1 MSRNIPG
8 PAAAT
13 SRSVPGPNGRL
24 HVTDRPGEGPPL
36 VLLHGFP
43 DDSRIYDRLIP
54 LLTPRRVLAL
64 DWLGYGRSGR
74 AVPGPFD
81 PRDHERSIGVVLD
94 SLELA
99 QAVLVGH
106 DASGPDAVDFA
117 LAEPG
122 RVAHLILLNTYYG
135 HAPMLRLPELIRL
148 LADPDFAPLADAMIG
163 DPNQRRWLVA
173 HTATRFGLT
182 LGEGGVGTVSIAPQF
197 FGGADQADALTAI
210 RAWTG
215 ALYAALDEQD
225 GHIAAGHLAAL
236 DLPVTLV
243 FGARDEYLNPDLA
256 RHLAGLFSG
265 AELRLVEDASHWPQW
280 DQPELVAKI
289 IEEALSASRSASR
302 RPPQG
307 G

>member
-8 PAAAT
+8 PAAT

-24 HVTDRPGEGPPL
+24 HITDQPGEGPPL

-54 LLTPRRVLAL
+54 LLSPRRALAL

-74 AVPGPFD
+74 AAPGPVD
-81 PRDHERSIGVVLD
+81 PRDHVRSIGAVLD

-117 LAEPG
+117 LTEPG
-122 RVAHLILLNTYYG
+122 RVAHLILFNTYYG

-182 LGEGGVGTVSIAPQF
+182 LGEGGVGAVSIAPQF
-197 FGGADQADALTAI
+197 FGGADQSDALTAI

-280 DQPELVAKI
+280 DQPDLVARI
-289 IEEALSASRSASR
+289 VEEALSESRSASR
-302 RPPQG
+302 RSPPSG
-307 G
+307 